1 MKVLFVYYVP
11 SGGVE
16 TLNRQRC
23 RALRLAGIE
32 SHCLYYSWGSGMQN
46 PADFPIYVTRN
57 DIEIKHI
64 LDSCGFNCIVVT
76 TDHAS
81 FPRFRML
88 GYQGKMVLEIQ
99 GYGPRSVAQAQL
111 TQAIPYV
118 NAYADGLLNPNTPH
132 ISALFRDL
140 YPNKPQFNFNNCF
153 DATEFTYRPSGIHAG
168 PIIAWLGR
176 IEDNK
181 NWREFLHIGHQL
193 MAHVPDLQLWMFE
206 DNQLSIPS
214 EREQFHA
221 LIAEL
226 GLSDRLT
233 IRANVPNAQMPY
245 YYSIIGDSGGFLCST
260 SKVEGAPYAVLE
272 AMSCRCPVLT
282 TDSDGVS
289 TSVYHNETGKF
300 YVLGNIQHA
309 VQEGL
314 ELMRNPGLREHIRT
328 RAKNHVHESFNPH
341 LYAMNFASMLQA
353 IGL

>member
-32 SHCLYYSWGSGMQN
+32 AHCLYYNWGSGMQN
-46 PADFPIYVTRN
+46 AADFPIYVTRN

-64 LDSCGFNCIVVT
+64 LDSNNFDVIVVT

-88 GYQGKMVLEIQ
+88 GFKGKFVLEIQ
-99 GYGPRSVAQAQL
+99 GYGPKSVAHAQL
-111 TQAIPYV
+111 AQAVPYV
-118 NAYADGLLNPNTPH
+118 NEYADALLNPNTPH
-132 ISALFRDL
+132 IAALFQEL
-140 YPNKPQFNFNNCF
+140 YPHKPQFHFNNCF
-153 DATEFTYRPSGIHAG
+153 DSQRFTYHSYPRPSS
-168 PIIAWLGR
+168 PVMAWLGR

-181 NWREFLHIGHQL
+181 NWREFLHIGHAL
-193 MAHVPDLQLWMFE
+193 KEHVPDLQMWMFE
-206 DNQLSIPS
+206 DPQLSQPV
-214 EREQFHA
+214 EREQFLS
-221 LIAEL
+221 LIHEL

-233 IRANVPNAQMPY
+233 LRSNVPNAEMPY
-245 YYSIIGDSGGFLCST
+245 YYSVIGDSGGFLCCT

-289 TSVYHNETGKF
+289 TSVHHNLTGKF
-300 YVLGNIQHA
+300 YVLGDVQHA
-309 VQEGL
+309 VSEAL
-314 ELMRNPGLREHIRT
+314 ELMRDSDLREQIRGNAM
-328 RAKNHVHESFNPH
+328 RHVQHNFNPH
-341 LYAMNFASMLQA
+341 IYAMNFAGLLQS

>member
-32 SHCLYYSWGSGMQN
+32 GHCLYYGWGAGIQN
-46 PADFPIYVTRN
+46 SVDFPVYISRN

-64 LDSCGFNCIVVT
+64 LDSNQYDAIVVT

-81 FPRFRML
+81 FARFSML
-88 GYQGKMVLEIQ
+88 GFKGKFVLEIQ
-99 GYGPRSVAQAQL
+99 GYGPKEVARAQL
-111 TQAIPYV
+111 TAAMPYI
-118 NAYADGLLNPNTPH
+118 NQYASALLNPNTPH
-132 ISALFRDL
+132 IAALFQEL
-140 YPNKPQFNFNNCF
+140 YPHKPQFNFNNCF
-153 DATEFTYRPSGIHAG
+153 DTTYFTYNSYIH
-168 PIIAWLGR
+168 PEYPVIAWLGR

-193 MAHVPDLQLWMFE
+193 SQHVPNLRMWMFE
-206 DNQLSIPS
+206 DNHLSVPA
-214 EREQFHA
+214 EREQFQQ

-226 GLSDRLT
+226 GLQNRLT
-233 IRANVPNAQMPY
+233 VRANVPNGEMPY
-245 YYSIIGDSGGFLCST
+245 YFSVIGDSGGFLCST

-289 TSVYHNETGKF
+289 TSVYHNATGKF
-300 YVLGNIQHA
+300 YTLGNIQHA

-314 ELMRNPGLREHIRT
+314 ELMHNAALREQIR
-328 RAKNHVHESFNPH
+328 AGAMQHVQQAFNPH
-341 LYAMNFASMLQA
+341 VYAANFANMIHSV
-353 IGL
+353 